1 MEFTDEVGDPGWQSV
16 SAARIALI
24 ESSSLSRGTS
34 AVLIAIVT
42 AIGGLTAIVADTY
55 ELAVGGA
62 EWDKTTWGWNQIT
75 HSSRAES
82 EYHKGEGELTAIGVS
97 PAHPGRE

>member
-62 EWDKTTWGWNQIT
+62 EWDKTAGGGTRSRTLREPNPDIT
-75 HSSRAES
+75 
-82 EYHKGEGELTAIGVS
+82 
-97 PAHPGRE
+97 REKAN